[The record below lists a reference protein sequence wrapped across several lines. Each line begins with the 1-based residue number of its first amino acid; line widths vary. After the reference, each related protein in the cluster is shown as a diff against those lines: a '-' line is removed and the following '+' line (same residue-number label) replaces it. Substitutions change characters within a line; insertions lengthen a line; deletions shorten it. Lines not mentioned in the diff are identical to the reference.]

1 MFKWWQ
7 FKKKKAYEERKQKFT
22 ELNKKFR
29 KEHGLIVQ
37 WAFDN
42 LDMKAMLP
50 QTSVEAQEFSERLKS
65 FFGGEYCK
73 LPNSY
78 EAWSNVNST
87 WDPNFDFYPLEKLTE
102 LYNRL
107 KIEFPEPYKNKNYE

>member
-29 KEHGLIVQ
+29 KEHIFIVQ

-42 LDMKAMLP
+42 LDMKAILP
-50 QTSVEAQEFSERLKS
+50 QTSVEAEEFSERLKS

-78 EAWSNVNST
+78 EAWSNVNIYSN
-87 WDPNFDFYPLEKLTE
+87 PNFYYYPLEKLTE

>member
-29 KEHGLIVQ
+29 KEHSFIVQ

-42 LDMKAMLP
+42 LDMKAILP
-50 QTSVEAQEFSERLKS
+50 QTSAEAQEFSERLKS

-78 EAWSNVNST
+78 EAWSNVN
-87 WDPNFDFYPLEKLTE
+87 WNPNFDFYPLEKLTE